1 VGNCRKHW
9 RKLCVKEV
17 EMGLWI
23 IDIMSSFTVHPLPQ
37 KSVDTHITKF
47 ECCQFVSRT
56 ILYFANMSGYLDQA
70 IFFLIAL

>member
-1 VGNCRKHW
+1 MDHRYN
-9 RKLCVKEV
+9 
-17 EMGLWI
+17 
-23 IDIMSSFTVHPLPQ
+23 MSSFTVHPLPQ